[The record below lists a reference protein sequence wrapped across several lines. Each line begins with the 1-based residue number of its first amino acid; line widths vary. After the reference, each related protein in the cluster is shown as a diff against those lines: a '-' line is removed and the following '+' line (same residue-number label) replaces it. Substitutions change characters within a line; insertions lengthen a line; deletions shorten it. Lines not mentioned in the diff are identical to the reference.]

1 MVELRHG
8 AAAMQHGPHHLN
20 HGLLRKSKLLREF
33 SGDALALGGQ
43 LLHGRSGVAQQAQSP
58 P

>member
-1 MVELRHG
+1 
-8 AAAMQHGPHHLN
+8 
-20 HGLLRKSKLLREF
+20 LLREF

>member
-1 MVELRHG
+1 
-8 AAAMQHGPHHLN
+8 
-20 HGLLRKSKLLREF
+20 LLREF

-43 LLHGRSGVAQQAQSP
+43 LLHDRSGVAQQAQSP